1 MPISIRQKDYIR
13 TTTRRYPGYG
23 QTPIFCEFIVFDL
36 DETMSQCF
44 VWQETKKGFDIEED
58 YSDYHEINFVVD
70 GAVYV
75 IDSETGKSFVAQPG
89 DIYILDR
96 KVRFGTRT
104 GDSGII
110 MGPSIREAFKDE
122 MIPIP
127 EEWD

>member
-36 DETMSQCF
+36 DETMGQCF

-70 GAVYV
+70 GAVISTYLIV
-75 IDSETGKSFVAQPG
+75 KLDSEPE
-89 DIYILDR
+89 
-96 KVRFGTRT
+96 
-104 GDSGII
+104 
-110 MGPSIREAFKDE
+110 REIAGSLWVLQLEKLLKRR
-122 MIPIP
+122 
-127 EEWD
+127 